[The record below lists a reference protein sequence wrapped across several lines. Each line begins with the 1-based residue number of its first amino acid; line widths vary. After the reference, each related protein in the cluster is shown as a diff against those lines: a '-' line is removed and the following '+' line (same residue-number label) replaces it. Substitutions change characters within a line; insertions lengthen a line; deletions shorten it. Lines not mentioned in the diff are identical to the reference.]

1 MWTTMEGHI
10 DLDHGLMGLIAS
22 LVIAL
27 CLHLILKI
35 VSLVIATVKNL
46 READGKKIEKL
57 MTSMQENTKAI
68 YVLNESLKTLDNRII
83 ETDITTVKN
92 EKNLNRLVA
101 AVKEVAGDRWGEIQ
115 KKVRDD
121 EFQER

>member
-1 MWTTMEGHI
+1 MEGHI
-10 DLDHGLMGLIAS
+10 DLDHGWMPLLAS